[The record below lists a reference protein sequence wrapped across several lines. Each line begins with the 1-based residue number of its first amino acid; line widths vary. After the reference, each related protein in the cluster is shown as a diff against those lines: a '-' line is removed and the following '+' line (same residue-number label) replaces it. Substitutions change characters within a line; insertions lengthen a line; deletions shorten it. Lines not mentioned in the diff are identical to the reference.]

1 MYDWD
6 TTMIYT
12 LTYNKIYFIIV
23 SGIILWTILWSCFRR
38 YRKFW
43 IIFNVIVFLIILYL
57 VLRYTVLYRTPSNDH
72 QFMFFAPFNS
82 EFYREL
88 LMNVLLFYPLGLTLT
103 VLIGPWSILVAF
115 ILSFGIES
123 WQYIAGTGVAQVSDV
138 LMNTLGC
145 AIGAVPYL
153 IRFFL
158 KKVLKKQVW
167 GIIAGFMPSI
177 IWVGCFTTRY
187 SIDYFKKILTI

>member
-1 MYDWD
+1 
-6 TTMIYT
+6 MIYT
-12 LTYNKIYFIIV
+12 LAYNTIYFIIV

-38 YRKFW
+38 HRKFW
-43 IIFNVIVFLIILYL
+43 IIFNVIICLPVLYL
-57 VLRYTVLYRTPSNDH
+57 VLRYTVLYRTPSDDH

-145 AIGAVPYL
+145 AIGTVPYL
-153 IRFFL
+153 IRFY
-158 KKVLKKQVW
+158 VERRE
-167 GIIAGFMPSI
+167 G
-177 IWVGCFTTRY
+177 
-187 SIDYFKKILTI
+187 

>member
-1 MYDWD
+1 MYDRKD
-6 TTMIYT
+6 DMKERIFIYYYVYA
-12 LTYNKIYFIIV
+12 LTFKAVYLLILLGIIV
-23 SGIILWTILWSCFRR
+23 WIVLWNCFKYNERLWIILNTIMC
-38 YRKFW
+38 
-43 IIFNVIVFLIILYL
+43 LIAFYL
-57 VLRYTVLYRTPSNDH
+57 VLRYTVLYRPLSNDH
-72 QFMFFAPFNS
+72 QFMFYAPFNS

-158 KKVLKKQVW
+158 KKVL
-167 GIIAGFMPSI
+167 M
-177 IWVGCFTTRY
+177 
-187 SIDYFKKILTI
+187 

>member
-1 MYDWD
+1 MD
-6 TTMIYT
+6 TIYALAYKNVYLIMI
-12 LTYNKIYFIIV
+12 L
-23 SGIILWTILWSCFRR
+23 GIILWTILWYCFRCHAR
-38 YRKFW
+38 LR
-43 IIFNVIVFLIILYL
+43 IMLNTIMCLISLYL
-57 VLRYTVLYRTPSNDH
+57 VLKYTVLHRMPSDDH
-72 QFMFFAPFNS
+72 QFMVFAPYNS

-103 VLIGPWSILVAF
+103 VLIGPRSILVAF

-153 IRFFL
+153 IRFYVERR
-158 KKVLKKQVW
+158 K
-167 GIIAGFMPSI
+167 G
-177 IWVGCFTTRY
+177 
-187 SIDYFKKILTI
+187 

>member
-1 MYDWD
+1 
-6 TTMIYT
+6 MIYT
-12 LTYNKIYFIIV
+12 LAYNKIYFIIV

-38 YRKFW
+38 HRKFW
-43 IIFNVIVFLIILYL
+43 IIFNVIICLPVLYL
-57 VLRYTVLYRTPSNDH
+57 VLRYTVLYRTPSDDH

-145 AIGAVPYL
+145 AIGTVPYL
-153 IRFFL
+153 IRFY
-158 KKVLKKQVW
+158 VERRE
-167 GIIAGFMPSI
+167 G
-177 IWVGCFTTRY
+177 
-187 SIDYFKKILTI
+187 

>member
-1 MYDWD
+1 
-6 TTMIYT
+6 MIYS
-12 LTYNKIYFIIV
+12 LAYNKIFFIIV
-23 SGIILWTILWSCFRR
+23 SGIILWTILWSCFRHH
-38 YRKFW
+38 RKFW
-43 IIFNVIVFLIILYL
+43 IIFNVIICLPVLYL
-57 VLRYTVLYRTPSNDH
+57 VLRYTVLYRTPSDDH

-103 VLIGPWSILVAF
+103 VLIGPRSILVAF

-153 IRFFL
+153 IRFF
-158 KKVLKKQVW
+158 
-167 GIIAGFMPSI
+167 
-177 IWVGCFTTRY
+177 VGRR
-187 SIDYFKKILTI
+187 KG

>member
-1 MYDWD
+1 
-6 TTMIYT
+6 MIYT
-12 LTYNKIYFIIV
+12 LAYNKIFFIIV

-43 IIFNVIVFLIILYL
+43 IIFNMTVFLIVLYW
-57 VLRYTVLYRTPSNDH
+57 VLRYTVLYRTPSDDH
-72 QFMFFAPFNS
+72 QFMVFAPYNS

-103 VLIGPWSILVAF
+103 VLIGPRSILVAF

-123 WQYIAGTGVAQVSDV
+123 WQYIARTGVAQVSDV

-145 AIGAVPYL
+145 AIGAVPYF
-153 IRFFL
+153 IKFY
-158 KKVLKKQVW
+158 
-167 GIIAGFMPSI
+167 
-177 IWVGCFTTRY
+177 VGRRKGQFSKLR
-187 SIDYFKKILTI
+187 